1 MVTFQ
6 EIGNFLAYAIKNIQ
20 QFGKEENLIIMQSNL
35 ENLFTA
41 NGIDQLKLSILLGM
55 NTYSNLDLL
64 QSFESNDMM
73 LGLKKCHGD
82 LDTESNLLKEVLMD
96 REEILEKGVYLKPSP
111 CLNIT
116 KNPACK
122 TYCEWHQNAVGTN
135 SLLKSRNLLM

>member
-1 MVTFQ
+1 
-6 EIGNFLAYAIKNIQ
+6 
-20 QFGKEENLIIMQSNL
+20 MQSNL

-82 LDTESNLLKEVLMD
+82 LETESKKEVLMD

-116 KNPACK
+116 KNPTCK

-135 SLLKSRNLLM
+135 SLLKSRNLLR